1 MLVSKTRLGL
11 KAGDWE
17 GRAVYTW
24 GKSGIS
30 LKPTNEKDYILQCGT
45 VLSGNWGCNHL
56 LVRFSGYTFKATG
69 VMLEK
74 RQGVK
79 TSKHSSDKILH
90 MEKNKHLKWPNKE
103 KSILHHIWFSFF
115 QLIDAL
121 TWWETKKKKERCNIK
136 SVPLSLLE
144 QDWDIWTALTP
155 TSKKKHL
162 RFQTEVGGCELL
174 LSWWCGGLRS
184 WCPTSQNF
192 RLSVLGR
199 SGGGGYTCSQCT
211 IIVPPHL
218 SFLMLR
224 RVVSRL
230 FFFPCL
236 APSLPGAVI
245 CLWGDRASKHWVLWS
260 FPPPVV
266 LVRCKQTRPGTSLP
280 RRIPGDPAG
289 PTYRGDRPLQ
299 VFPEVLS
306 LRAYRPE
313 PLHRYQGGL
322 QSDRV

>member
-1 MLVSKTRLGL
+1 MLWLG
-11 KAGDWE
+11 E
-17 GRAVYTW
+17 R
-24 GKSGIS
+24 
-30 LKPTNEKDYILQCGT
+30 P
-45 VLSGNWGCNHL
+45 
-56 LVRFSGYTFKATG
+56 
-69 VMLEK
+69 
-74 RQGVK
+74 
-79 TSKHSSDKILH
+79 
-90 MEKNKHLKWPNKE
+90 
-103 KSILHHIWFSFF
+103 
-115 QLIDAL
+115 
-121 TWWETKKKKERCNIK
+121 KKKERCNIK

-155 TSKKKHL
+155 TSKKNHL

-245 CLWGDRASKHWVLWS
+245 CLWGDGASKHWVLWS

-266 LVRCKQTRPGTSLP
+266 SVRCKQTRPGTSLP

-313 PLHRYQGGL
+313 PLHRYRGGL

>member
-1 MLVSKTRLGL
+1 MR
-11 KAGDWE
+11 D
-17 GRAVYTW
+17 
-24 GKSGIS
+24 
-30 LKPTNEKDYILQCGT
+30 Q
-45 VLSGNWGCNHL
+45 
-56 LVRFSGYTFKATG
+56 
-69 VMLEK
+69 
-74 RQGVK
+74 
-79 TSKHSSDKILH
+79 
-90 MEKNKHLKWPNKE
+90 
-103 KSILHHIWFSFF
+103 
-115 QLIDAL
+115 
-121 TWWETKKKKERCNIK
+121 KKKERCNIK

-155 TSKKKHL
+155 TSKKNHL

-199 SGGGGYTCSQCT
+199 SGGGGLHMQSMYYYC
-211 IIVPPHL
+211 PPPPLVLDVEKSGL
-218 SFLMLR
+218 SP
-224 RVVSRL
+224 

-245 CLWGDRASKHWVLWS
+245 CLWGDGASKHWVLWS

-266 LVRCKQTRPGTSLP
+266 SVRCKQTRPGTSLP

-313 PLHRYQGGL
+313 PLHRYRGGL